1 MIKNKYMHDGFIVLK
16 FPLQV
21 RQLISDNMQ
30 VKH

>member
-21 RQLISDNMQ
+21 RQLILVKMQ
-30 VKH
+30 VAH

>member
-21 RQLISDNMQ
+21 RQLISDNMH
-30 VKH
+30 VVH